1 MPEWCKVDVFE
12 SEISNDEKA
21 FYWLSFGDL
30 CYYLMQLIQLFG
42 DWNFYLH
49 HFRLSATLPS
59 GTLIMTFNYRT
70 FTFAKSRR
78 FQTFGGRPGSV
89 LLLLN
94 GISLRENVILAW
106 FVGSF
111 LSYDIITH
119 HSLRWPIRALEYSG
133 TFTEKDTLDKSKLKC
148 FKLLITYRWNVSLWR
163 DRLCRIEFFHL
174 SRLSLRQIV
183 GNSSSIRSYI
193 SCRVILLLSLKWL

>member
-1 MPEWCKVDVFE
+1 
-12 SEISNDEKA
+12 
-21 FYWLSFGDL
+21 
-30 CYYLMQLIQLFG
+30 MQLIQLFG

-49 HFRLSATLPS
+49 HFRLSAALPS
-59 GTLIMTFNYRT
+59 GTLEVTWNYRT
-70 FTFAKSRR
+70 FTFSQKMLKIKSRL
-78 FQTFGGRPGSV
+78 QTFGGRPGSV

-133 TFTEKDTLDKSKLKC
+133 TFTEKDTLDKSKLNC

-193 SCRVILLLSLKWL
+193 SCRVILLLSLKMVTNNQNLLHRFLQYFSVFTLRE